1 MFHLAPLAEAF
12 TRGYFDAF
20 KLLLELG
27 ARPNLGLDRNTFR
40 SFGTQLFSAGDKGR
54 HRFIQLIYDHGK
66 ETFLFV
72 SIHW

>member
-12 TRGYFDAF
+12 IRGYLDAF

-54 HRFIQLIYDHGK
+54 QRFIQLIYDHGRMI
-66 ETFLFV
+66 FPLL
-72 SIHW
+72 SIYR